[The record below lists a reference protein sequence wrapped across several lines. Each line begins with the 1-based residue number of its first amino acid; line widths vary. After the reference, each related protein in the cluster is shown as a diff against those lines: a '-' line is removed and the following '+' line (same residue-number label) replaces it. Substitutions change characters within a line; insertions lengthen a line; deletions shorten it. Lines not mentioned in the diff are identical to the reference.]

1 MKKQENGFIALV
13 VITFVIIVLFIIKCA
28 NAQEIKVGYIVSI
41 DNEIKKESKFLKTR
55 SDSLVNEIL
64 NFNLKTTDFD
74 VKQHLNFNPFFDAKI
89 DGKYLYV
96 EIRKIKKGKFRKLS
110 KKQFKSLK
118 LFDVNYATN

>member
-1 MKKQENGFIALV
+1 MKKQVNGLIIFVI
-13 VITFVIIVLFIIKCA
+13 ITFVIIVLFIVKCA
-28 NAQEIKVGYIVSI
+28 DAQDIRIGYIISI
-41 DNEIKKESKFLKTR
+41 ENDIKKESTFLKTR

-118 LFDVNYATN
+118 LFDVN